1 MSKTTPELPV
11 AECPT
16 VDELENWVDAHHDA
30 AEGAWVKVAKTGTD
44 TDWIGFDEALN
55 VALCF
60 GWTNSVR
67 RELDRDYYLQKFV
80 PRQPEDYWTWIEC
93 DKSEWL
99 IEQGRM
105 RPEGIAQ
112 VEAAKADGRWE
123 RAYEARGEITV
134 PTDLRAR
141 LASYPE
147 AKAFF
152 ETLEDRNRNPIIAR
166 LGPPLDPQ
174 ARTQRLDQIITTLL
188 NREIPYPTG
197 K

>member
-11 AECPT
+11 AECAT
-16 VDELENWVDAHHDA
+16 ADELEKWVDARHRDA
-30 AEGAWVKVAKTGTD
+30 DGAWVKVAKTGVD

-60 GWTNSVR
+60 GWIDGVR
-67 RELDRDYYLQKFV
+67 RALDRDYYLQKFV
-80 PRQPEDYWTWIEC
+80 PRQSDDSWSWIEC
-93 DKSEWL
+93 DKAEWL

-105 RPEGIAQ
+105 RPEGVAQ

-123 RAYEARGEITV
+123 KAYEARGEVTI

-152 ETLEDRNRNPIIAR
+152 ETLDERNCNAIVAR
-166 LGPPLDPQ
+166 LGPPMDPQ
-174 ARTQRLDQIITTLL
+174 ARIQRLDRIITMLL
-188 NREIPYPTG
+188 NREIPYPTRE
-197 K
+197 